1 MPKPSIFSKDYD
13 EKMRKRKRNRRIA
26 FLIVLIVAVIA
37 ICIASL
43 SSKVGLNVKLGMN
56 KIKGIVITR
65 MNKDST
71 DKTNKDSNNDVS
83 KVKTEETADKAKNKK
98 SDAVV
103 QKEEVKKEETG
114 EYTVKLPNGE
124 EIKLKY
130 SIINNEK
137 NYIDVMPKTIIYD
150 ISPSKKQIVIL
161 ENITQNLILFDI
173 NGTLNDITKKD
184 YVSSKGTVFSK
195 DSIIKAN
202 SSFIWCASP
211 KFLNEDNIIYQSQ
224 LPWFNKGNIK
234 YIWEYTISSKVHEHN
249 LNGGIGEVFGADI
262 KYGNLYSDGLEVIV
276 DGNVKIVK

>member
-26 FLIVLIVAVIA
+26 VLIVLIVAVIA
-37 ICIASL
+37 IVIASF
-43 SSKVGLNVKLGMN
+43 SSKIGVNVKLGMN

-71 DKTNKDSNNDVS
+71 DKTNKDSNNNS
-83 KVKTEETADKAKNKK
+83 KVKNEETGNNSENKN

-130 SIINNEK
+130 SAINNEK
-137 NYIDVMPKTIIYD
+137 NYIEVTPKTIVYD
-150 ISPSKKQIVIL
+150 ISPSKKQVVVL
-161 ENITQNLILFDI
+161 ENGTQNLILFDI
-173 NGTLNDITKKD
+173 NGTLNDISKKE
-184 YVSSKGTVFSK
+184 YMSSKGTVFSK
-195 DSIIKAN
+195 DSIIKTN
-202 SSFIWCASP
+202 TSFIWCALP
-211 KFLNEDNIIYQSQ
+211 KFINEDNIIYQSQ
-224 LPWFNKGNIK
+224 LPWFNKGSIK
-234 YIWEYTISSKVHEHN
+234 YIWKYTISSKVHEHN
-249 LNGGIGEVFGADI
+249 LNGGLGEVFGADI
-262 KYGNLYSDGLEVIV
+262 KYGKLYSDGLEVII